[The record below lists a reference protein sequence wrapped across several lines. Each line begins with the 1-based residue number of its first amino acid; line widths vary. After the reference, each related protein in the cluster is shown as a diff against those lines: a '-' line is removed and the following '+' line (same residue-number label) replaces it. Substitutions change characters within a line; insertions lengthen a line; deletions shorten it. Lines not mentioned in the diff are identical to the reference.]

1 MLRKYLRYFLK
12 VNIFNHKLLFRC
24 KHTKAISSIVY
35 SLLFSCAFLVTS
47 LALIPTT
54 NSTTPDT
61 SEISANP
68 QTLVQQGKAYYDAQ
82 QFIEAIEILKQ
93 AAEVFK
99 NQGDHLQQAMT
110 LNNLALAYQQLGQWS
125 EAQAAIT
132 SSLELLQNPTTTQQ
146 LQMQG
151 AALDL
156 QGQIYL
162 AQGQPDSAG
171 EYFSTAA
178 ATYTQAGDEAGVL
191 RSQINYAQALQAS
204 GMYRRALEILQQA
217 SINLQKQPDSVLK
230 ATSLRSLGRT
240 QRLIGNLEQS
250 QDILEQSLEVAQAIG
265 SPQDISAALLSL
277 GNIAKA
283 KADNQKA
290 WDYYQQ
296 AAANPKIQMITRI
309 QAQLNLLSL
318 LIDTPQKSI
327 TAPELVSQIQAQI
340 AQLPPSH
347 ASVGVQLNLASALL
361 KLENQEN
368 IKPQTIAE
376 LLSTTIQEARII
388 KDQRGESYALGQL
401 AVLYEKTQ
409 QLKAAQELTEKALLI
424 AQSIQAPEISYNWQW
439 QLGRLLQ
446 ARGETKSAIAAYTSA
461 VSTLESV
468 RSDIVSMNPEVQFSF
483 RESVE
488 PIYRELVGL
497 LLKSQGG
504 QTNRENLEQALK
516 VIESLQQAE
525 LVNFF
530 REDCLDRTPVQIDE
544 VDKKAVVLYPIVLKD
559 RLEVVVSLPNSTLR
573 HYATFLPQ
581 TEVEEVFIQL
591 QQEIAPE
598 IVDFNRGPESWTTF
612 WRPSS
617 EAPQPQEYLNLA
629 QRVYDWLIRPV
640 EQELAASKAETLV
653 FVLDGPLLNLPMAVL
668 HDGQQFLIE
677 KYAIALTPGLQLLD
691 PKPLPRGKLTA
702 LKAGITKARED
713 FPPLPFVER
722 ELEQIKLQLP
732 GELLL
737 DQQFTSA
744 TIAKKISSV
753 PFPVVHLATHG
764 QFSSNAQ
771 ETFILTWDQ
780 RLNIDQLRE
789 LLRSREERVSGAI
802 ELLVLSACQTATGDK
817 RAALGLAGVAV
828 RAGARSTL
836 ATLWLVDDRAT
847 AELMIRFYRQL
858 TDTKISK
865 AEALRR
871 AQVSLLKDKYYQHPR
886 LWAPFVLVGNWL

>member
-1 MLRKYLRYFLK
+1 MLRKHLRYFPK
-12 VNIFNHKLLFRC
+12 ISIFSHKLLFRS
-24 KHTKAISSIVY
+24 KNTKAKISRFY
-35 SLLFSCAFLVTS
+35 SLLFSCAFLLTS
-47 LALIPTT
+47 LALIPTA
-54 NSTTPDT
+54 NSTAPDT

-68 QTLVQQGKAYYDAQ
+68 QTMVQQGKAYYDAQ

-93 AAEVFK
+93 AAEAFK
-99 NQGDHLQQAMT
+99 IQGDQLRQAMT

-125 EAQAAIT
+125 EAQVVIA
-132 SSLELLQNPTTTQQ
+132 SSLELLQNPNTTQQ

-162 AQGQPDSAG
+162 AQGQANSAG

-178 ATYTQAGDEAGVL
+178 AIYTKAGDEIGVL

-204 GMYRRALEILQQA
+204 GMYQRALEILQQA
-217 SINLQKQPDSVLK
+217 SITLQKQPDSVLK
-230 ATSLRSLGRT
+230 AISLRSLGRT
-240 QRLIGNLEQS
+240 QRLIGNLDQS
-250 QDILEQSLEVAQAIG
+250 EDILEQSLEVAQAVE
-265 SPQDISAALLSL
+265 SPQEISAAFLSL
-277 GNIAKA
+277 GNTAKA
-283 KADNQKA
+283 QADTQAA

-296 AAANPKIQMITRI
+296 TAANPNIQPITRI

-318 LIDTPQKSI
+318 LVDAPQKSI
-327 TAPELVSQIQAQI
+327 TVLELLSQIQAQI
-340 AQLPPSH
+340 AQLPPSR
-347 ASVGVQLNLASALL
+347 ASVDAQINLARSWL
-361 KLENQEN
+361 KLENQGN
-368 IKPQTIAE
+368 IKSQTIAE
-376 LLSTTIQEARII
+376 LLSKTIQQARII

-401 AVLYEKTQ
+401 GILYEKTQ
-409 QLKAAQELTEKALLI
+409 QLEAAQELIEKALLI
-424 AQSIQAPEISYNWQW
+424 AQSINAPEIAYNWQW
-439 QLGRLLQ
+439 QLGKLLQ
-446 ARGETKSAIAAYTSA
+446 AQGETKSAIAAYTSA
-461 VSTLESV
+461 VSTLESL
-468 RSDIVSMNPEVQFSF
+468 RSDIVSINPDVQFSF

-497 LLKSQGG
+497 LLQSQGSQSNG
-504 QTNRENLEQALK
+504 ENLEQALK

-530 REDCLDRTPVQIDE
+530 REDCLDSTPVQIDE
-544 VDKKAVVLYPIVLKD
+544 VDKRAVVLYPIVLKD

-581 TEVEEVFIQL
+581 TEVEEVFTRL

-598 IVDFNRGPESWTTF
+598 IADFNRGSESLTTF
-612 WRPSS
+612 WRPRS
-617 EAPQPQEYLNLA
+617 EAPPAEEYLNLA
-629 QRVYDWLIRPV
+629 QKVYDWLIRPL
-640 EQELAASKAETLV
+640 EQDLSASEAETLV

-668 HDGQQFLIE
+668 HDGQQFLVE

-702 LKAGITKARED
+702 LKAGITEARED

-737 DQQFTSA
+737 DREFTSA
-744 TIAKKISSV
+744 TIARKIGSV

-780 RLNIDQLRE
+780 RLNIDQLRN
-789 LLRSREERVSGAI
+789 LLRSREESVSEAI

-847 AELMIRFYRQL
+847 AELMIRFYREL
-858 TDTKISK
+858 TDTRISK

-871 AQVSLLKDKYYQHPR
+871 AQVALLKDKYYQHPR

>member
-1 MLRKYLRYFLK
+1 MVRKYRRDILK
-12 VNIFNHKLLFRC
+12 IGIFSHKLLFRS
-24 KHTKAISSIVY
+24 KNTKITISIFY

-47 LALIPTT
+47 FVLIPTA
-54 NSTTPDT
+54 NSTAPDR

-68 QTLVQQGKAYYDAQ
+68 QILVQQGKAYYEAQ
-82 QFIEAIEILKQ
+82 QFIEAIEVLTQ
-93 AAEVFK
+93 AAEAFK
-99 NQGDHLQQAMT
+99 IQGDQLRQAMS

-125 EAQAAIT
+125 EAQAVIA
-132 SSLELLQNPTTTQQ
+132 SSLELLQNSTTTQQ

-151 AALDL
+151 AAFDL

-162 AQGQPDSAG
+162 AQAKPDSAW
-171 EYFSTAA
+171 ENFSA
-178 ATYTQAGDEAGVL
+178 ATAIYRKAGYEVGVIS
-191 RSQINYAQALQAS
+191 SQINQAQALQAS
-204 GMYRRALEILQQA
+204 GMYRRALEILQQV
-217 SINLQKQPDSVLK
+217 SITVQKQPDSALK
-230 ATSLRSLGRT
+230 AIGLRSLGRT
-240 QRLIGNLEQS
+240 HRLIGNLEQS

-265 SPQDISAALLSL
+265 SPQDISAAWLSL
-277 GNIAKA
+277 GNTAKA
-283 KADNQKA
+283 KANIKAA

-296 AAANPKIQMITRI
+296 AATNSDIQAITRI

-340 AQLPPSH
+340 APLPPSR
-347 ASVGVQLNLASALL
+347 ASVDAQINLARSLI
-361 KLENQEN
+361 KLESHRK
-368 IKPQTIAE
+368 ITSQTIAE
-376 LLSTTIQEARII
+376 LLSTTIQQARII
-388 KDQRGESYALGQL
+388 KDLRGESYALGL
-401 AVLYEKTQ
+401 LGVLYEKTQ
-409 QLKAAQELTEKALLI
+409 QLEAAQDKIEKALLI
-424 AQSIQAPEISYNWQW
+424 AQSINAPEIAYNWQW
-439 QLGRLLQ
+439 QLGKLMQ
-446 ARGETKSAIAAYTSA
+446 TQGKTKSAIAAYTSA
-461 VSTLESV
+461 VSTIESV
-468 RSDIVSMNPEVQFSF
+468 RSDIVSINPDVQFSF

-497 LLKSQGG
+497 LLQSQGS

-530 REDCLDRTPVQIDE
+530 REDCLDSTPVQIDQ

-581 TEVEEVFIQL
+581 TEVEEVLTRL

-598 IVDFNRGPESWTTF
+598 IADLNRGSESLTTF
-612 WRPSS
+612 WGPSR

-629 QRVYDWLIRPV
+629 QKVYDWLIRPV
-640 EQELAASKAETLV
+640 EQDLAASKAETLV

-668 HDGQQFLIE
+668 HDGQKFLVE

-702 LKAGITKARED
+702 LKAGLTEARED
-713 FPPLPFVER
+713 FPPLPFVEQ

-737 DQQFTSA
+737 NQEFTSA
-744 TIAKKISSV
+744 TIAKKIGSV
-753 PFPVVHLATHG
+753 PFRVVHLATHG

-780 RLNIDQLRE
+780 RLNIDQLRN
-789 LLRSREERVSGAI
+789 LLRSREESVPEAI
-802 ELLVLSACQTATGDK
+802 ELLVLSACQTATGDQ

-847 AELMIRFYRQL
+847 AELMIQFYREL
-858 TDTKISK
+858 TDTRISK

-871 AQVSLLKDKYYQHPR
+871 AQVALLKDQYYQHPR
-886 LWAPFVLVGNWL
+886 LWAPFILVGNWL